1 MKLAAGNPNL
11 MRVNRTATLGAF
23 AKPEKT
29 TYKYGQGGGFVPMVR
44 TPDMAE
50 PRTFNHMKDGQL
62 YVPDNSDPVRPG
74 AMDAFKIKSRGYKT

>member
-23 AKPEKT
+23 AKPDKT
-29 TYKYGQGGGFVPMVR
+29 TYRYGQSGGYVPIVR

-62 YVPDNSDPVRPG
+62 YKPDNSPPARAG
-74 AMDAFKIKSRGYKT
+74 ATDAMLVQSRGYKT

>member
-11 MRVNRTATLGAF
+11 MRVNRTATLSAF

-29 TYKYGQGGGFVPMVR
+29 TYRYGQSGGYVPIVR

-62 YVPDNSDPVRPG
+62 YKPDNSPPARAG
-74 AMDAFKIKSRGYKT
+74 ATDAMLVQSRGYKT

>member
-23 AKPEKT
+23 AKPDKT
-29 TYKYGQGGGFVPMVR
+29 TYRYGQSGGYVPIVR

-50 PRTFNHMKDGQL
+50 PRTFNHMLDGQL
-62 YVPDNSDPVRPG
+62 YKPDNSPPARAG
-74 AMDAFKIKSRGYKT
+74 ATDAMLVQSRGYKT

>member
-23 AKPEKT
+23 ARPEKT
-29 TYKYGQGGGFVPMVR
+29 TYKYGQSGGYVPMVR

-50 PRTFNHMKDGQL
+50 PRTFNHMKDGQI
-62 YVPDNSDPVRPG
+62 YKPDNSPPARAG
-74 AMDAFKIKSRGYKT
+74 ATDALQIQSRGYKT

>member
-29 TYKYGQGGGFVPMVR
+29 TYRYGQSGGYVPIVR

-62 YVPDNSDPVRPG
+62 YKPDNSPPARAG
-74 AMDAFKIKSRGYKT
+74 ATDAMLVQSRGYKT

>member
-29 TYKYGQGGGFVPMVR
+29 TYRYGQSGGYVPIVR

-50 PRTFNHMKDGQL
+50 PRTFNHMLDGQL
-62 YVPDNSDPVRPG
+62 YKPDNSPPARAG
-74 AMDAFKIKSRGYKT
+74 ATDAMLVQSRGYKT

>member
-29 TYKYGQGGGFVPMVR
+29 TYRYGQSAVYVPIVR

-50 PRTFNHMKDGQL
+50 PRTFTHMKDGQV
-62 YVPDNSDPVRPG
+62 YVPEKSDPVRPG
-74 AMDAFKIKSRGYKT
+74 ATDALKLKSRGYPT

>member
-1 MKLAAGNPNL
+1 MKLAAGNPNF
-11 MRVNRTATLGAF
+11 MRVNREATLGAF

-29 TYKYGQGGGFVPMVR
+29 TYKYGQSGGYVPMVR

-62 YVPDNSDPVRPG
+62 YVPDNSEPVRPG

>member
-29 TYKYGQGGGFVPMVR
+29 KYKYGQYGGFVPMVR
-44 TPDMAE
+44 TPDMAK

-62 YVPDNSDPVRPG
+62 YKPDNLPPARAG
-74 AMDAFKIKSRGYKT
+74 AADALKIQSKGNKT

>member
-1 MKLAAGNPNL
+1 MKLAAGNPNF
-11 MRVNRTATLGAF
+11 MRENRTATLGAF

-29 TYKYGQGGGFVPMVR
+29 TYRYGQSAAYVPIVR

-62 YVPDNSDPVRPG
+62 YVPDNLPPARAG
-74 AMDAFKIKSRGYKT
+74 ATDALQIQSRGFKT

>member
-29 TYKYGQGGGFVPMVR
+29 TYRYGQSGGYVPMIR

-62 YVPDNSDPVRPG
+62 YVPDKGDPVRPG
-74 AMDAFKIKSRGYKT
+74 AMDAFKIQSRGYKT

>member
-11 MRVNRTATLGAF
+11 MRVNRSATLGAF